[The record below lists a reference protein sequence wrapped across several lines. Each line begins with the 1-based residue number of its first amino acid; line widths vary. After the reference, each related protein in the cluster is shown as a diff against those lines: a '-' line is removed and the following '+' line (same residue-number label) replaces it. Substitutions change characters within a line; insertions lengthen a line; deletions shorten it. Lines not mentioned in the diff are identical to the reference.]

1 MPSCRSSVVSADP
14 VYGQG
19 YSAPIVLEFALR
31 FEVPIAG
38 LIVSSTMLRLQ
49 VIENTSYGGIK
60 IQILKV
66 WGEFFKDF
74 VVNNLENP
82 TALTKNV
89 FNVKKHLDNRVSVPF
104 VGVRFMRE
112 FLYTC
117 AYVQDH
123 IRSL

>member
-1 MPSCRSSVVSADP
+1 M
-14 VYGQG
+14 
-19 YSAPIVLEFALR
+19 LEFALR
-31 FEVPIAG
+31 FDVPIAG
-38 LIVSSTMLRLQ
+38 LIISSAMLKLQ
-49 VIENTSYGGIK
+49 VIENTSYGSIK

-117 AYVQDH
+117 AYV
-123 IRSL
+123 